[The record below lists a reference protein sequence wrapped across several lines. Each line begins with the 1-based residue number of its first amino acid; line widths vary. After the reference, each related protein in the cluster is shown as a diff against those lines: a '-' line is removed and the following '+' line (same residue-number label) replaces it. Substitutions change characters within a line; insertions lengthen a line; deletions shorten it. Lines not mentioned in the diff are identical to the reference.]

1 MRRPE
6 DVASIER
13 DTREKYSGA
22 SYSADSICR
31 GVAGNPTEYFDI
43 LLNYRLSLVREHA
56 GNAVVLDLCCAT
68 GEHLME
74 MAPVVKRGVGLDF
87 SAPFVERARKT
98 KEARGIV
105 NVEFV
110 EGNARHLPFEDRSF
124 DLVYCF
130 SSLYH
135 IPKVDEVIAEIA
147 RVLRPSGVCILE
159 MGNRWSLNT
168 LVCNASPELAT
179 PCHHSVPEMRRMIRN
194 AGLVIRRQRAFQIL
208 PYWGT
213 RPRWLGL
220 FLRGFWKRMLQS
232 RACGRMLD
240 EWISNLPGLR
250 SLAFRQFFV
259 CQQICR
265 ANR

>member
-1 MRRPE
+1 MSRPE

-22 SYSADSICR
+22 SYSPDSICR
-31 GVAGNPTEYFDI
+31 IVPQNPADFFDI
-43 LLNYRLSLVREHA
+43 LLNYRLALVREC
-56 GNAVVLDLCCAT
+56 GRDAVVLDLCCAT
-68 GEHLME
+68 GEHLMD
-74 MAPVVKRGVGLDF
+74 VVSAMKRGVGLDF
-87 SAPFVERARKT
+87 SAPFVERARET
-98 KEARGIV
+98 KEARGIA

-110 EGNARHLPFEDRSF
+110 EGNARQLPFEDGSF

-135 IPKVDEVIAEIA
+135 IPRVDEVIAEIA

-179 PCHHSVPEMRRMIRN
+179 PCHHSVPEMRRMIRS
-194 AGLVIRRQRAFQIL
+194 AGLVVRRHRAFQIL

-220 FLRGFWKRMLQS
+220 FLRGFWKRMLQ
-232 RACGRMLD
+232 RRVCGRMLD

-259 CQQICR
+259 CGKAQEPTG
-265 ANR
+265 